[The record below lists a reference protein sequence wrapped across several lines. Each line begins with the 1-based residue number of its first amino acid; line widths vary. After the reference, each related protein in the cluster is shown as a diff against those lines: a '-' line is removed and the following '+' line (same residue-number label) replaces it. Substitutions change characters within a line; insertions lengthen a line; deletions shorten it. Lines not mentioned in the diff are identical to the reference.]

1 MRIFR
6 RSATLRHALV
16 GVFFVASG
24 LSVGAQRQERLITT
38 WQPTRFDIALTFE
51 PGLSRIAT
59 AKTEVSVLIDQN
71 DVSVIDLDFGTLAV
85 SAVTLDG
92 KPVRFVQHDQ
102 KLDVYLVRPAATGQK
117 FKIAVEYSGKP
128 VDGLILTNDMD
139 GLPSA
144 VGDNWPDRVHNWIPC
159 LDHPSAKA
167 PVKFKVTAPSDD
179 VVTANGELT
188 STKDD
193 TNGTKTWVYDEAR
206 PISPY
211 NMVVAIGQFA
221 TGTLR
226 GPSAVPI
233 SYYVPRSKGQYGEKA
248 FTPAITALDTYSQLI
263 SDPYP
268 YKKLAL
274 IVGATRYGGM
284 ENANTIVLM
293 PTFFENFLATA
304 GRSSRFD
311 IPTNREELEAHEIAH
326 QWFGDS
332 VTESTW
338 ADLWLSEGFATYF
351 AGLFIEEN
359 EGALAFR
366 NYMDEKEKTYLAY
379 EKQTKTPIHDTD
391 TRSLFALLNP
401 NNYEKGAYVLHT
413 LRGMLGDRDFRTGIA
428 LYYKAHKDGLAT
440 TGDLRKA
447 FEKASGRDLKEFF
460 DRWVYKSGHPIYQ
473 ISWTDA
479 GNGKI
484 RLSLR
489 QKQDDEAF
497 LQPVTIGVRTKTDS
511 RLFTITPTGKEST
524 LVITSATPEEVTI
537 DPSGFILKEVVP

>member
-1 MRIFR
+1 MSIFR
-6 RSATLRHALV
+6 RRAIFRDALAA
-16 GVFFVASG
+16 VFFVAASI
-24 LSVGAQRQERLITT
+24 SVGAQRPERLITT
-38 WQPTRFDIALTFE
+38 WQPTQFDITLTFE
-51 PGLSRIAT
+51 RGLSQIAA
-59 AKTEVSVLIDQN
+59 AKADVLVRIDQN
-71 DVSVIDLDFGTLAV
+71 DVSMVDFDFGTLTV
-85 SAVTLDG
+85 SSVTLDG
-92 KPVRFVQHDQ
+92 KPARFLQHDG
-102 KLDVYLVRPAATGQK
+102 KLDVYLVRPAARGQK
-117 FKIAVEYSGKP
+117 FKITVEYSGKP

-144 VGDNWPDRVHNWIPC
+144 IGDNWPDRVHNWIPC

-167 PVKFKVTAPSDD
+167 PVRFTVTAPAEN
-179 VVTANGELT
+179 VVTANGSLV
-188 STKDD
+188 STADGP
-193 TNGTKTWVYDEAR
+193 NGTKTWAYDEAK

-221 TGTLR
+221 TGTLQ
-226 GPSAVPI
+226 GPSPVPV
-233 SYYVPRSKGQYGEKA
+233 SYYVPRSKGLYGEKA
-248 FTPAITALDTYSQLI
+248 FAPAITALDTYTRLI

-293 PTFFENFLATA
+293 PTFFDNFLAAA

-311 IPTNREELEAHEIAH
+311 IPTNREELEAHEVAH

-351 AGLFIEEN
+351 AGLFVEEN
-359 EGALAFR
+359 EGEIAFHT
-366 NYMDEKEKTYLAY
+366 YMEEKEKAYLAY
-379 EKQTKTPIHDTD
+379 EKHTKTPIHDTD
-391 TRSLFALLNP
+391 TISLFALLNP

-413 LRGMLGDRDFRTGIA
+413 LRGMLGDREFRTGIA

-440 TGDLRKA
+440 TDDLRKA
-447 FEKASGRDLKEFF
+447 FEKASGRDLKGFF

-479 GNGKI
+479 GGGKI
-484 RLSLR
+484 RLTLN
-489 QKQDDEAF
+489 QKQEDEAF
-497 LQPVTIGVRTKTDS
+497 LQPVTVGITTKTGS
-511 RLFTITPTGKEST
+511 HLYTITPTGKESEMT
-524 LVITSATPEEVTI
+524 ITSSAPQQITI
-537 DPSGFILKEVVP
+537 DPSDFILKEVVQ